1 VIVSSVLSLVAFVAL
16 LLMSKPMAKDAID
29 DVSAKQVR

>member
-1 VIVSSVLSLVAFVAL
+1 MIVSSVLSLVAFVAL
-16 LLMSKPMAKDAID
+16 LLIPNPIAKDAID